1 MSLMG
6 SFAPAVSAMM
16 AQSEKMEV
24 IGLNIA
30 NLNTGG
36 YKRVDTNFSTI
47 LAKTYGNNHDIGG
60 VNAISRSMISQ
71 QGNILSSASNYDV
84 AISGKGF
91 FMLNSE
97 IDGSGTKFY
106 GRDGMFQQALGDEIT
121 ATINGN
127 TVTTYEGYL
136 VDKNGYYVQ
145 GWPVNSDQKTFPTS
159 EAALQS
165 IRIDPE
171 AFTNLAE
178 ATTTAAIGLNLPS
191 DAATNYHEST
201 FIKAYDSNGDLQSYQ
216 MRFTNLVLGAGTS
229 TVTPTWNLPPGVA
242 TNYEET
248 QPITVYDSEGYE
260 QTVDLVWTK
269 TANPNE
275 WTLQAKEGSTF
286 LDIDGT
292 SDGTANPV
300 TVTFD
305 ATDPLNATIISPT
318 SLSIATQATNGST
331 FTLDMSTLTQSTG
344 SATITKTTTT
354 VDGTA
359 AQQLD
364 NNWTLEIFEADGTPI
379 AIDSDAT
386 PNRLQLTFDGTAA
399 LTTPTSVS
407 ITDSTGNSF
416 ALDMTDITNYASG
429 QIYEVSYD
437 YNGNSDAVL
446 SSFSMNSSGEIIGHF
461 SDATQRPIYKLPLA
475 TFTNAD
481 ALDPVN
487 GNVYKYSPE
496 AGPLVVRVAG
506 GQGSGTFV
514 PNAHEISNVNL
525 EDEFSKM
532 IVTQNAYNT
541 ASTVIRTV
549 DEMTEVARDLK
560 A

>member
-6 SFAPAVSAMM
+6 SFAPAVGAMM

-106 GRDGMFQQALGDEIT
+106 GRDGMFEQALGDEIT
-121 ATINGN
+121 TTVNGN

-145 GWPVNSDQKTFPTS
+145 GWPVNTDQETFPTS
-159 EAALQS
+159 EAALGP

-171 AFTNLAE
+171 AFTSLAQSTTE
-178 ATTTAAIGLNLPS
+178 ASIGLNLPS
-191 DAATNYHEST
+191 DAAANYHEST

-242 TNYEET
+242 NGYTET
-248 QPITVYDSEGYE
+248 QPITVYNSEGFE

-305 ATDPLNATIISPT
+305 ATDPSNATIISPT

-331 FTLDMSTLTQSTG
+331 FTLDMSTLTQSVG

-364 NNWTLEIFEADGTPI
+364 NNWTLEVFESDGTAI

-386 PNRLQLTFDGTAA
+386 PNRLQMTFDGTAA
-399 LTTPTSVS
+399 LTTPTSVT
-407 ITDSTGNSF
+407 ITDSAGNSF

-446 SSFSMNSSGEIIGHF
+446 SNFSMNSSGEIIGHF
-461 SDATQRPIYKLPLA
+461 SDSTQRPIYKLPLA

-496 AGPLVVRVAG
+496 AGTLVVRVAG
-506 GQGSGTFV
+506 GQGAGTFV
-514 PNAHEISNVNL
+514 PNAHEISNVKL